1 MLITGGERLQQ
12 LVYSLLRQLQTG
24 LMVILL
30 GRYNLHMLEPH
41 TCVGYHLIDVSIG
54 LGLICKCIYQMRLGS
69 AFGAFLDPVADK
81 VGSSSLLDLVER
93 NRTNLVKFRYGSNI
107 LHELTFLCYSLWLL
121 PHWSYYVHNPW
132 RFLCLVIFL
141 GFWLYLQ

>member
-30 GRYNLHMLEPH
+30 GRYILHMLEPH
-41 TCVGYHLIDVSIG
+41 TCVGYHFIDVSIG
-54 LGLICKCIYQMRLGS
+54 LVLICKCIYQMRLGS

-93 NRTNLVKFRYGSNI
+93 N
-107 LHELTFLCYSLWLL
+107 
-121 PHWSYYVHNPW
+121 
-132 RFLCLVIFL
+132 
-141 GFWLYLQ
+141 